1 LSARFSAWLRAG
13 LFWSSVALILAYM
26 TIPALVVLMTSV
38 SPSELLEFPP
48 SGFSLRW
55 YEHALSYPDFQGAFV
70 NGLIVTAFASSLS
83 LLIGSAFAYLIDRYT
98 FAGRAALEAI
108 LSSPLIVPH
117 FTTGFGFLLLGANLR
132 LGQSY
137 AVVVATHI
145 LLTLPFVTRS
155 VYVSLRN
162 LDPALERAASNL
174 GASPFEVLRRVTLP
188 LLLPGMAGGWLV
200 AAMLS
205 LTEFT
210 ASLYVTTQRTQ
221 TLPVAMY
228 TYVREYTD
236 PTIAAVSALLIIF
249 TTILMLLADRYLG
262 LRRIL
267 AIDGH

>member
-1 LSARFSAWLRAG
+1 MSARLARGLRAS
-13 LFWSSVALILAYM
+13 LFWGPVALILVYM
-26 TIPALVVLMTSV
+26 TIPAFVVLMTSV

-48 SGFSLRW
+48 SGFSFRW
-55 YEHALSYPDFQGAFV
+55 YERAFSYPDFQNAFV

-83 LLIGSAFAYLIDRYT
+83 LLIGSAFAYLVDRYV
-98 FAGRAALEAI
+98 FAGRAALEAV
-108 LSSPLIVPH
+108 LASPLIIPH
-117 FTTGFGFLLLGANLR
+117 FTTGFGFLLLGADLG

-137 AVVVATHI
+137 AVVIATHVV
-145 LLTLPFVTRS
+145 LTLPFVSRT

-162 LDPALERAASNL
+162 LDPALERAATNL

-188 LLLPGMAGGWLV
+188 LLRPGMVGGWLL
-200 AAMLS
+200 AAILS

-210 ASLYVTTQRTQ
+210 ASLYVTAQRTQ

-236 PTIAAVSALLIIF
+236 PTIAAISALLIIF
-249 TTILMLLADRYLG
+249 TTALMLLANRYLG

-267 AIDGH
+267 AIDAH